1 MKASGM
7 RFSSLVFAVV
17 TMVLGSSFAHA
28 EKQEFLSDL
37 HQFRLHN
44 FLALNA
50 FYRYS
55 DSRDR
60 MLQQDINSSIN
71 NATGAMSA
79 VRNSDIGLLSSEDI
93 STLNQEF
100 DKFRTLMQQNIQDV
114 RTMGYP
120 DLRLLS
126 EMAEQ
131 AHELNQMST
140 ELYEMAREKSNL
152 NVDDRVE
159 SIRAASVLIA
169 QMLSNYT
176 ARSTSSV
183 QQTFQ
188 GATTGIPLN
197 ELAMRFDTL
206 FTRINAAGTEEEMR
220 ALLQDANSKWSFI
233 RNSYI
238 NFNENNVVFV
248 IDRYSKGIID
258 SLERMIQI
266 IESA

>member
-7 RFSSLVFAVV
+7 RLSSLVFAVAM
-17 TMVLGSSFAHA
+17 MVLGSSLAHA
-28 EKQEFLSDL
+28 EKPEFLSDL
-37 HQFRLHN
+37 HEFRLHN

-50 FYRYS
+50 YYRYS

-60 MLQQDINSSIN
+60 ALQQDINTSIN
-71 NATGAMSA
+71 NASRAMSA
-79 VRNSDIGLLSSEDI
+79 VRNSDTNLLAGDDI
-93 STLNQEF
+93 SRLNQEF
-100 DKFRTLMQQNIQDV
+100 DKFRALMQQNIEDV

-131 AHELNQMST
+131 AHELNQIST
-140 ELYEMAREKSNL
+140 ELYDIAREKSDL
-152 NVDDRVE
+152 DIDDRVE

-188 GATTGIPLN
+188 GATTGVPLD
-197 ELAMRFDTL
+197 ELARRFDAL
-206 FTRINAAGTEEEMR
+206 IARIGAEGTEEDMR
-220 ALLQDANSKWSFI
+220 DLLHDADSKWSFI

-258 SLERMIQI
+258 SLERMIRV